1 MAVLRAGLIIV
12 GLLATWSALRATDAS
27 VANAPAAAASQG
39 EQSVSIGA
47 SAGARGM
54 L

>member
-12 GLLATWSALRATDAS
+12 GLLAAWSALRASDAS
-27 VANAPAAAASQG
+27 IAAAPAATSQG
-39 EQSVSIGA
+39 EQSVSIGNP
-47 SAGARGM
+47 ARAPGT